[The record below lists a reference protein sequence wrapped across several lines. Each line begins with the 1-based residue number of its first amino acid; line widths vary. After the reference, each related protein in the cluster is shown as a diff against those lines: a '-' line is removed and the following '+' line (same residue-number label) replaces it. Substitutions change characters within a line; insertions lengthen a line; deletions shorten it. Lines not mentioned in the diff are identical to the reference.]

1 MARALLLT
9 GRPGI
14 GKTTVV
20 KQLVAQLG
28 ERAGGFYSEE
38 IAGPGGRKGFRVV
51 TLDGKQATLAHG
63 DIRSKSKVGRY
74 GVDVAA
80 FEQVGVAAMLAA
92 IERAEIVV
100 CDEIGKMELFSSQFK
115 STVLKALDSRK
126 PLIAT
131 AMLESHPWVDALKR
145 MPGVTAIE
153 VTKQNREAM
162 FQRAMQWLTGVA
174 QGV

>member
-1 MARALLLT
+1 MRRTLLLT

-14 GKTTVV
+14 GKTTIV
-20 KQLVAQLG
+20 KHIAQTLG
-28 ERAGGFYSEE
+28 DRAGGFYTEE
-38 IAGPGGRKGFRVV
+38 IVGPGGRKGFRII
-51 TLDGKQATLAHG
+51 TLDGQQGTLAHV
-63 DIRSKSKVGRY
+63 DVHSRSKVGRY
-74 GVDVAA
+74 GVDVAG
-80 FEQVGVAAMLAA
+80 FERVGVAALRRA
-92 IERAEIVV
+92 IKSAEIVIF
-100 CDEIGKMELFSSQFK
+100 DEICKMELFSSQFK
-115 STVLKALDSRK
+115 STVLKSLDSRK